1 MSLRAK
7 IRILLAGLVML
18 AAPMLVAPTAAEAGP
33 PAGTCGASQGCGC
46 GGVYVLKYKYIL
58 VYC

>member
-7 IRILLAGLVML
+7 VSVVF
-18 AAPMLVAPTAAEAGP
+18 AALMMLVAPALVVPAPAQAGL

-46 GGVYVLKYKYIL
+46 GGVYVLKFKYIL
-58 VYC
+58 YYC